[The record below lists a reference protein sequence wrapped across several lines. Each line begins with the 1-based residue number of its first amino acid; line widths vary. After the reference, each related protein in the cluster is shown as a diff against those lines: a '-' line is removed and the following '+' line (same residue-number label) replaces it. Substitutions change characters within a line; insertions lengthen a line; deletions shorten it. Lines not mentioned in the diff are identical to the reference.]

1 MTARSAG
8 SGLDP
13 AGLLRSSEGITTSR
27 DILEGDPVVL
37 RHIDL
42 RRPRARAWHRL
53 ERDLDAAA
61 RAGSPHLA
69 GHRVLN
75 RDLDGATLVRP
86 FVAGLD
92 LCAWVAAGADDGRL
106 LRAGRELFTGLSVLH
121 RHGLVHGGLKPANV
135 VVTHATGRL
144 VLLDAL
150 VSRTQLAG
158 TGTGLDDTDTRYL
171 SPEQAGLV
179 QRTVGPTADLY
190 AAGWVV
196 LEALAARAGGG
207 IERPGP
213 GTTPVRIA
221 ALLREVGVP
230 PAWRP
235 LVRRLLAP
243 LPEDRYETAEE
254 VLGALDPLRGRA
266 PAGSRPPGPPGP
278 APPGPARSPDALAEP
293 PMVGRTVEQHRLDAM
308 LGAALDGH
316 AGTACLSGHSG
327 LGKTRLLD
335 ELAARADERGLLVLP
350 GAAFD
355 EAARRPLGPFREV
368 FGRIAEYLGHAPGR
382 SAQLAAELGAT
393 LPAVV
398 ALAPELATVFG
409 DGPRGAPVGDL
420 GAGAITALAGLI
432 HGVCDE
438 NRPGLLLVDDC
449 QWADE
454 LSWKLLAAIT
464 APPDRPDDEAV
475 HLGVVLS
482 MRSEALPQV
491 RSWGLPELDV
501 IRLDPMPAAETRTML
516 GAVGGRL
523 PEPVLDYIV
532 AHAAGNPLYAL
543 STLRALVDTAV
554 LRGTPGRWTVDPDR
568 LRELPT
574 PAIAGTADPWGI
586 GGDQPQA
593 FLSARLEQ
601 LSPNAVRAVR
611 QAAVFGRRFTIGL
624 LAVALDTDLV
634 ATRSAAAE
642 ASVRGVLRPTRAGS
656 GDDREFSHDRVREAV
671 LRSIDDGALRDL
683 HKAAALALEGGRR
696 TGTVPAEHDPDG
708 TGDTDGSDTGGTG
721 EYELAYHLDR
731 SGEHLRALPYALNAA
746 EQALV
751 RNALD
756 VAEGNFRI
764 ASTGLEAHDSGDDRT
779 RFRLHEGMG
788 TVHMLQGRYDRAA
801 AELELAYRTAMI
813 LGPLESARVAISLG
827 ELAFKRGHAGAAED
841 WLERARE
848 RLGAAPI
855 PRRAA
860 LFVPV
865 EVLRLIM
872 GLLVAWCSPG
882 RPGTRDR
889 TPDSG
894 RDLAARLHTRWGYL
908 AWFTRRPAVNVVL
921 TLRAL
926 RLSLASGRSREL
938 SHACAMTAAML
949 AGLMPALSGCA
960 LRLADHSLRL
970 RIREHDEWGIAHSQ
984 HFTGFVLHAAGRY
997 REAVAAL
1004 DTAIERFDVL
1014 GDRWEQAAAS
1024 WQKALCLQR
1033 QGLLHEGGALARDT
1047 YWAGTR
1053 IGDRISA
1060 GTALAIWVRC
1070 LPSDI
1075 SVDTLGRE
1083 LGAADL
1089 DQHTTT
1095 LLRAGLGW
1103 KLLSGGDL
1111 DGAVEHLEAA
1121 ELGRRRAGLR
1131 NHFLAPGASTL
1142 LQAHRLRRDREPDW
1156 SATRRGGPGRALR
1169 RDLRRALFGAALFT
1183 SERPV
1188 VLREWAVLR
1197 FGAGQ
1202 RVRARFLLR
1211 WAGRSSRAMAADG
1224 ELAACRLLSE
1234 QAGQR
1239 GPDGEGADESCARL
1253 RLRVDHGV
1261 VQAHSLPVIRSVA
1274 EAVRHRAV
1282 LEGAKRIVAAE
1293 GTGQI
1298 LEELRTA
1305 TAATTP
1311 AIDVTIAVLPCLEP
1325 PDDHHEAGRRPA
1337 DTPRTERVV
1346 KPIAARGGGHLALIA
1361 ELPLGEAAG
1370 HEQSVEVLAT
1380 LAGAVLERQ
1389 SLRRESA
1396 QRIVAVQEAERG
1408 RIARDLHDELGH
1420 LFAGV
1425 LEGLSVLDKER
1436 GAPGDDRVRQ
1446 LRELAREGIRT
1457 ARSVAWTLRPEGLDD
1472 LGVVACVEQLVED
1485 SARRFGVGID
1495 LTARVDQPL
1504 GSAVETAVF
1513 RVVQEALTNIGRHSR
1528 ATEASVLLVATTE
1541 RLRVV
1546 IEDNGIGFDPDET
1559 RAGSLGL
1566 AGMRER
1572 ARLVGGRLEV
1582 QARPGAGAMV
1592 MVEVPLDDERRD
1604 DRPDEDRAGREQ
1616 PDRGGHEP
1624 LYEPHGGGCDDRC
1637 RGL

>member
-1 MTARSAG
+1 MAPAAMTPAAAG
-8 SGLDP
+8 KGVEP
-13 AGLLRSSEGITTSR
+13 TGPLRSSEGITTVR
-27 DILEGDPVVL
+27 GVLDGGPVVV
-37 RHIDL
+37 RHLDL
-42 RRPRARAWHRL
+42 RRPRAWAWHRL
-53 ERDLDAAA
+53 ERDLAVAA

-69 GHRVLN
+69 GNRVLE
-75 RDLDGATLVRP
+75 RDLDGVTLVRP
-86 FVAGLD
+86 FVDGLD
-92 LCAWVAAGADDGRL
+92 VCGWAAAGADDRQL
-106 LRAGRELFTGLSVLH
+106 LKAGRELFAGLSELH
-121 RHGLVHGGLKPANV
+121 RHGLVHGGLKPTNAV
-135 VVTHATGRL
+135 VAHGDGRL

-150 VSRTQLAG
+150 VSRTQLASAG
-158 TGTGLDDTDTRYL
+158 PPWDDDTDTRYL

-196 LEALAARAGGG
+196 LEALTARAGGVL
-207 IERPGP
+207 ERPSP
-213 GTTPVRIA
+213 GTAPVGLP

-230 PAWRP
+230 PGWRP

-254 VLGALDPLRGRA
+254 VLAALAPLRDRPPHGTLVPASARPVRA
-266 PAGSRPPGPPGP
+266 PG
-278 APPGPARSPDALAEP
+278 ALAEP
-293 PMVGRTVEQHRLDAM
+293 PLVGRTAERDRLER
-308 LGAALDGH
+308 LLETTREGR

-327 LGKTRLLD
+327 LGKSRLLD
-335 ELAARADERGLLVLP
+335 ELAARADERGLLVLR

-355 EAARRPLGPFREV
+355 GAARRPLGPFREV
-368 FGRIAEYLGHAPGR
+368 FARIAEHLGHAPGH
-382 SAQLAAELGAT
+382 SAQLVAELGAT

-409 DGPRGAPVGDL
+409 DGPPGTAAADV
-420 GAGAITALAGLI
+420 GAGAITALARLM
-432 HGVCDE
+432 HEVCDE

-454 LSWKLLAAIT
+454 LSWKLLSAIA
-464 APPDRPDDEAV
+464 APPDRADAEPV

-491 RSWGLPELDV
+491 RSWGLAELDA
-501 IRLDPMPAAETRTML
+501 IRLDPMPAEETRTML

-554 LRGTPGRWTVDPDR
+554 LRGSPGRWTVDPGR
-568 LRELPT
+568 MRELPT
-574 PAIAGTADPWGI
+574 PAIAGIADPWGS
-586 GGDQPQA
+586 GGDQPKA

-601 LSPNAVRAVR
+601 LSPSTRLAVR
-611 QAAVFGRRFTIGL
+611 QAAVLGRRFTIGL
-624 LAVALDTDLV
+624 LATALDIDLP
-634 ATRSAAAE
+634 ATRAAAAE
-642 ASVRGVLRPTRAGS
+642 ASARGVLRPTHAGA
-656 GDDREFSHDRVREAV
+656 GADREFSHDRVREAV
-671 LRSIDDGALRDL
+671 LRSIDHESLREL
-683 HKAAALALEGGRR
+683 HGAAARALEGGHRPDQSQPR
-696 TGTVPAEHDPDG
+696 SHVEDPALGVQSGGTVD
-708 TGDTDGSDTGGTG
+708 
-721 EYELAYHLDR
+721 YELAYHLDR
-731 SGEHLRALPYALNAA
+731 SGEYLRALPYALRAA

-756 VAEGNFRI
+756 VAEVNFRI
-764 ASTGLEAHDSGDDRT
+764 AATGLEGQDAGRDDRT
-779 RFRLHEGMG
+779 RFRLHEGVG

-801 AELELAYRTAMI
+801 AELERAYRTA
-813 LGPLESARVAISLG
+813 LGLGSLESARVAISLG
-827 ELAFKRGHAGAAED
+827 ELAFKRGDVTEAD
-841 WLERARE
+841 SWLGRARE
-848 RLGAAPI
+848 RLGAAPL

-860 LFVPV
+860 LATPV
-865 EVLRLIM
+865 EALRLAV
-872 GLLVAWCSPG
+872 GLLVALCSRG
-882 RPGTRDR
+882 RARGVRA
-889 TPDSG
+889 PDG
-894 RDLAARLHTRWGYL
+894 ERELAARLYTRWGYL

-926 RLSLASGRSREL
+926 RLSLASGSSREL
-938 SHACAMTAAML
+938 SHACATSAAML
-949 AGLMPALSGCA
+949 AGLTPVLSGPALWLVDYS
-960 LRLADHSLRL
+960 RRL
-970 RIREHDEWGIAHSQ
+970 RELAHDEWGVAHSQ
-984 HFTGFVLHAAGRY
+984 HFEGFVLHAAGRY
-997 REAVAAL
+997 PEAVATL
-1004 DTAIERFDVL
+1004 DTAIDRFDVL

-1024 WQKALCLQR
+1024 WQKALCLYR

-1060 GTALAIWVRC
+1060 GTALATWVRC
-1070 LPSDI
+1070 LPSDV
-1075 SVDTLGRE
+1075 SVDTLTRE
-1083 LGAADL
+1083 LNWPNL
-1089 DQHTTT
+1089 DGHTET
-1095 LLRAGLGW
+1095 LLRASLGW
-1103 KLLSGGDL
+1103 KLLSGGDF
-1111 DGAVEHLEAA
+1111 DGAVEQLQAA

-1131 NHFLAPGASTL
+1131 NHFLAPVTSTL
-1142 LQAHRLRRDREPDW
+1142 LQARRLRRERAPSW
-1156 SATRRGGPGRALR
+1156 SVARRRGAERKLR
-1169 RDLRRALFGAALFT
+1169 RDLRRAMLNAVLFAA
-1183 SERPV
+1183 ERPM

-1202 RVRARFLLR
+1202 RGRARVLLR
-1211 WAGRSSRAMAADG
+1211 WAVRYSRRMRADG
-1224 ELAACRLLSE
+1224 ELAACRLLGE
-1234 QAGQR
+1234 QAGHPS
-1239 GPDGEGADESCARL
+1239 PDGEGAEELCARL
-1253 RLRVDHGV
+1253 RLGVDHGV
-1261 VQAHSLPVIRSVA
+1261 VQARSLPVIRSVA
-1274 EAVRHRAV
+1274 DTARHRAV
-1282 LEGAKRIVAAE
+1282 LEAARRIVAAE
-1293 GTGQI
+1293 DTGQI
-1298 LEELRTA
+1298 LEELRAA
-1305 TAATTP
+1305 TLATTP
-1311 AIDVTIAVLPCLEP
+1311 AIDVTVAVLPCLEQP
-1325 PDDHHEAGRRPA
+1325 EDRRESDPEPREA
-1337 DTPRTERVV
+1337 PRTERVV
-1346 KPIAARGGGHLALIA
+1346 KPIAASGSGHLALVA
-1361 ELPLGEAAG
+1361 ELPLGEAAS

-1436 GAPGDDRVRQ
+1436 GEPGDDRVQQ
-1446 LRELAREGIRT
+1446 LRELARQGIRS

-1485 SARRFGVGID
+1485 SARRFGIGID
-1495 LTARVDQPL
+1495 LTARVEQPL
-1504 GSAVETAVF
+1504 AGAVETAVF
-1513 RVVQEALTNIGRHSR
+1513 RVVQEALTNIGRHSQ

-1559 RAGSLGL
+1559 QAGSLGL

-1604 DRPDEDRAGREQ
+1604 DQ
-1616 PDRGGHEP
+1616 PDRNRPDPDQSERRRDER
-1624 LYEPHGGGCDDRC
+1624 LYEPHGGECDDRC